1 MSSVERRRPNDRLW
15 QAMTAAG
22 VNSEQLAK
30 KVGVD
35 PKTVERWL
43 MDGRPPFPVHRHAV
57 VEAIGSSVEELWPG
71 QSRVRHSPDANEKLR
86 EAIYRARLTPEQV
99 AEKLEVNAKTVERWI
114 MKGRLPYSRHRTAV
128 SEMVKVPETQLWPDA
143 HRALETRM
151 AATDP
156 TRVWDRWAEQQIQA
170 KAAEMRQQ
178 LGLTRP
184 RSASDDER
192 AQILADHAAA
202 SAPIKEADIHPQL
215 HAEQAQQSPPV
226 EVPRYRPQYQ
236 TMEEYDRLR
245 ASWPRVERSR

>member
-30 KVGVD
+30 KVGVN

-57 VEAIGSSVEELWPG
+57 VEVVGSSVEELWPG
-71 QSRVRHSPDANEKLR
+71 QSRRRSPDANEALR

-99 AEKLEVNAKTVERWI
+99 AEKLEVDAKTVERWI
-114 MKGRLPYSRHRTAV
+114 AKGRLPYSRHRAAV
-128 SEMVKVPETQLWPDA
+128 SELVDVPETQLWPEA
-143 HRALETRM
+143 HRELEKRM

-156 TRVWDRWAEQQIQA
+156 AGVWHRWAEQQIQA
-170 KAAEMRQQ
+170 QAAEMRQQ

-184 RSASDDER
+184 RSARDDER
-192 AQILADHAAA
+192 ARTLADYAAA
-202 SAPIKEADIHPQL
+202 SAPIKEADIHPHR
-215 HAEQAQQSPPV
+215 HAEQAQQSRPV
-226 EVPRYRPQYQ
+226 EVPRYRPQYR

-245 ASWPRVERSR
+245 ESWPRVERSR